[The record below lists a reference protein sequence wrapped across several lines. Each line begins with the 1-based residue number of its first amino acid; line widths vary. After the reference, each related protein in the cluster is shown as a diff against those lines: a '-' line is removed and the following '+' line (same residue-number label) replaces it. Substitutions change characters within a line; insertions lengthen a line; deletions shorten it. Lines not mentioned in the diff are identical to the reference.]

1 MDPYAEQQDLNPP
14 PRSRGGCLWGC
25 LGTLIAAVVVIAAVY
40 SYGAW
45 YLYKGFSHDARIQT
59 IVEVVNH
66 SEEAKAVLGRNISV
80 HSVERQTYDTS
91 TGKGSTATY
100 VLNVIGSNGEGKVK
114 AELDISGPK
123 AKITSLVLIDSE
135 GHAHYLV
142 GAAPPNPM
150 MQDSI

>member
-1 MDPYAEQQDLNPP
+1 MDPYAEQKDQVPP
-14 PRSRGGCLWGC
+14 PRAHQGCLWGC

-45 YLYKGFSHDARIQT
+45 YLYKGFSRDARIQT

-66 SEEAKAVLGRNISV
+66 SAEATAVLGHNISV
-80 HSVERQTYDTS
+80 HGVEWQTYDYS
-91 TGKGSTATY
+91 TGKGGTATY

-114 AELDISGPK
+114 AELDITGPK
-123 AKITSLVLIDSE
+123 VKVTSLVLTDSE
-135 GHAHYLV
+135 GHVHYLV

-150 MQDSI
+150 MQNSI